1 MFELFEL
8 MVGRVPHQAVNKSHI
23 PLNRVQQNFA
33 TTSFQTH
40 TRKCEYQWSCY
51 FTLRIFLP
59 ITILLDDSFSSLDCQ
74 KNSIMHIC
82 INDSPPMPEL
92 PCNSDTFS
100 RPCCF
105 DSSTMATRS
114 STWSSTRSSARS
126 STRSATRS
134 STQFI
139 WIKLTS
145 PVETPLTK
153 VSLVNIHDVDDL
165 KEAIKI
171 RMSPKLDAYTAP
183 DFILKAKKSAE
194 SDEQAVE
201 LRNLKE
207 SMASVHHS

>member
-51 FTLRIFLP
+51 FTLRIFPP

-114 STWSSTRSSARS
+114 ST
-126 STRSATRS
+126 RS
-134 STQFI
+134 STQFT

-145 PVETPLTK
+145 PEETPWTK
-153 VSLVNIHDVDDL
+153 VSLANIHDVDDL

-171 RMSPKLDAYTAP
+171 KTSPDLNA
-183 DFILKAKKSAE
+183 F
-194 SDEQAVE
+194 
-201 LRNLKE
+201 
-207 SMASVHHS
+207 